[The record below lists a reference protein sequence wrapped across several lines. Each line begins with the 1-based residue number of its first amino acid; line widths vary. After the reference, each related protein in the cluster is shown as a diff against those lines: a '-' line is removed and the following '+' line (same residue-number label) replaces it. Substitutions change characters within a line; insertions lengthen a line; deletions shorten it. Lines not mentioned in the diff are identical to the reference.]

1 MRRYTIKV
9 GQRTIAPR
17 ILRTREYDRSVPA
30 LSGPASG
37 IGRVRPKQLRFRPW
51 ADGAPG

>member
-1 MRRYTIKV
+1 MRRYTIKG

-30 LSGPASG
+30 SSGPASG
-37 IGRVRPKQLRFRPW
+37 IGGCAQSN
-51 ADGAPG
+51 